1 MSFCKL
7 LIVVPFGSTPGEFNI
22 PISFSASTLMSFDLV
37 TISSRRALLKV
48 VMLSGFFKNLNNL
61 SLLVLITSFDSALA
75 NV

>member
-1 MSFCKL
+1 MLGF
-7 LIVVPFGSTPGEFNI
+7 TPGEFNI
-22 PISFSASTLMSFDLV
+22 SISSLAMSFILIDKV
-37 TISSRRALLKV
+37 TISSRSLLLKV